1 MSTADPGRVLMLS
14 ENAPVPGDRRVW
26 DESRALAQAGWRVTI
41 VCAQAADAEQPA
53 SETLDGIEIH
63 RYPLRPAGSAL
74 GYVREYAQ
82 ALWRIRRLVRRLQ
95 REQPFDVVHTANPPD
110 FLYFAAR
117 PARARGA
124 RFVFDQHDL
133 APELFRA
140 RYGRAGLPHR
150 ALLALERRAVRAA
163 DAVVVT
169 NESYRRIAIER
180 GGVPPSDV
188 FVVRNNPDLERFR
201 RVAPDPALRRGR
213 RHLLAYLGRMGPQ
226 DGIDHAV
233 RALAALRDLRED
245 DWRAVFVGEG
255 EVRPAM
261 EALAG
266 ELGLADAVEFIGWQ
280 GDEEIR
286 RVLSTADVCL
296 APDPPSPLND
306 ASTMKKVPEYMA
318 MGCAIASY
326 DLPETRIS
334 AGGAAVYAASA
345 DPADLARCIHE
356 LLDEPERRE
365 RMGKLGRERAGQH
378 SWQQST
384 EALLAAYERALAPR
398 AGAEGSARSRAEL
411 SRVPG

>member
-1 MSTADPGRVLMLS
+1 LSSLDSRRVLMVS

-26 DESRALAQAGWRVTI
+26 DESRALAQAGWGVTI
-41 VCAQAADAEQPA
+41 VCAQAADGEQPA
-53 SETLDGIEIH
+53 SEVLDGVEIH

-82 ALWRIRRLVRRLQ
+82 ALWRIRRLVRGLQ
-95 REQPFDVVHTANPPD
+95 RERPFDLVHAANPPD
-110 FLYFAAR
+110 FLYLATR

-150 ALLALERRAVRAA
+150 ALLAFERQAMRAA

-180 GGVPPSDV
+180 GGVRPGDV
-188 FVVRNNPDLERFR
+188 FVVRNNPDLERFQ

-226 DGIDHAV
+226 DGIDHAI
-233 RALAALRDLRED
+233 RALAALRDLRGE

-266 ELGLADAVEFIGWQ
+266 ELGIAEAVEFAGWQ

-286 RVLSTADVCL
+286 RVLSSADVCL

-334 AGGAAVYAASA
+334 AGVAAVYAASA
-345 DPADLARCIHE
+345 DPADLGRCVHE
-356 LLDEPERRE
+356 LLEDPGRRE
-365 RMGKLGRERAGQH
+365 RMGQLGRERVRQH
-378 SWQQST
+378 SWRQSI
-384 EALLAAYERALAPR
+384 EALLAAYARALAPR
-398 AGAEGSARSRAEL
+398 ASTGGLAEARGEL